1 MKKTETENLVKK
13 AVAGSRQALE
23 TVVKQ
28 IQPPVYRLAL
38 RMLFHPQDAEDAT
51 QEILIK
57 IITHL
62 HGFRFESTFRS
73 WALRIATNHLSGI
86 RRRKFRIPNMDM
98 TEAQNI
104 IDRAEARGWFSDPL
118 AAPAPFLEV
127 EMISACTQALLQ
139 ALNRNQR
146 VAFILGAIVEVTSIE
161 GAYILDISP
170 AAFRKR
176 LSRARHLIVDF
187 LATNC
192 GFFEKSNRCRCAGI
206 VAGHVASNWMDEKYP
221 VFGTP
226 SDDKTDFR
234 QLRDYMRELDE
245 ISKMSVM
252 FKSYP
257 RNQSTLNT
265 TDLLKTCVQN
275 DNFRILSEPQHT

>member
-1 MKKTETENLVKK
+1 MIKLETEELVKK
-13 AVAGSRQALE
+13 AVAGSRHALE
-23 TVVKQ
+23 AVVKQ
-28 IQPPVYRLAL
+28 IQPSVYSLAL

-73 WALRIATNHLSGI
+73 WALRIATNHLSGM
-86 RRRKFRIPNMDM
+86 RRKKFRIPNMDLA
-98 TEAQNI
+98 EAQNV
-104 IDRAEARGWFSDPL
+104 IDRAEARGWFSNPL

-146 VAFILGAIVEVTSIE
+146 VAFILGAIVEVSSIE

-187 LATNC
+187 LSTNC
-192 GFFEKSNRCRCAGI
+192 GFFVKTNRCKCTGI
-206 VAGHVASNWMDEKYP
+206 VAGHMASGWMDAKHP
-221 VFGTP
+221 VFGT
-226 SDDKTDFR
+226 SQDDKTDFN
-234 QLRDYMRELDE
+234 QLRNYMRELDE

-257 RNQSTLNT
+257 RNQSTLDT
-265 TDLLKTCVQN
+265 ADLLKTCVQN
-275 DNFRILSEPQHT
+275 DEYRILSEPQMT